1 MGMRKT
7 GTDAGTGF
15 DYYYGTEAEQFAF
28 YRVPRLLV
36 KDVRFKGLSSDAK
49 LLYGLMLDRLGLSMK
64 NGWLD
69 GAGRAYIY
77 YKADEIMEDLGCSGY
92 TCTKV
97 LAELDGRKGIGLI
110 ERKRQGLGKPDIIY
124 VKNFARVLEPQEP
137 RGQSPGIQGSGGTE
151 PAALEPQIPAP
162 INYININ
169 NTKGSYTEGSQINQ
183 INQISQA
190 SQGSQASP
198 DLEALRERVGYDSYM
213 ANEGWRDRELFGE
226 LYGVVCSTLRA
237 GKATVRVGGAELPYG
252 HVRDRLLKLTGAHL
266 EYVAGCMRKVTS
278 KVRNVRA
285 YMLTALYN
293 ALDTM
298 GHYYQLEV
306 QHDLLYAPP
315 AGDVPDLAEGG
326 AHSSGGGGDGGEPA
340 WGRWAGGCCA
350 QGLAAPG

>member
-1 MGMRKT
+1 MGMRKKGIDT
-7 GTDAGTGF
+7 GVGF

-36 KDVRFKGLSSDAK
+36 KDARFKGLSSDAK

-69 GAGRAYIY
+69 GEGRAYIY
-77 YKADEIMEDLGCSGY
+77 YKADDIMEDLGCSGY

-97 LAELDGRKGIGLI
+97 LAELDGKKGIGLI

-124 VKNFARVLEPQEP
+124 VKNFARCPEPQET
-137 RGQSPGIQGSGGTE
+137 GAQSPGKQDSGSPDPGAPE
-151 PAALEPQIPAP
+151 PENPAP
-162 INYININ
+162 KNYININ
-169 NTKGSYTEGSQINQ
+169 YTKGSYLEGNQINQ
-183 INQISQA
+183 INQ
-190 SQGSQASP
+190 
-198 DLEALRERVGYDSYM
+198 EALKEQLGYDSHM
-213 ANEGWRDRELFGE
+213 AYGDRRDRELFGE

-237 GKATVRVGGAELPYG
+237 GKDTVRVGGAELPYG

-266 EYVAGCMRKVTS
+266 EYVAECMRKVTS

-298 GHYYQLEV
+298 ECYYQLEV
-306 QHDLLYAPP
+306 QHDLWHGPQAWDAAISAGGPAMP
-315 AGDVPDLAEGG
+315 AGEAHG
-326 AHSSGGGGDGGEPA
+326 AGGGGGPA
-340 WGRWAGGCCA
+340 WGCWSGGCCA
-350 QGLAAPG
+350 QGLDAPG